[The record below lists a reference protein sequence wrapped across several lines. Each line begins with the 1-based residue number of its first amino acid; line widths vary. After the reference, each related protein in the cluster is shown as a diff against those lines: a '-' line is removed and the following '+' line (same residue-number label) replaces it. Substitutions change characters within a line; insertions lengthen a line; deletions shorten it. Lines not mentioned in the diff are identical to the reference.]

1 MPAAAPYT
9 CPMSAVETE
18 VKFRVEDMR
27 ALEERLRGLGFRA
40 LTAATFERNTLYDTP
55 DRKLKER
62 RSILRIRK
70 YGDRWLLTHKRVPD
84 DHDPAARHKRRVET
98 ETEVADGDALGA
110 VFCQLGYEPVFIYEK
125 WRAEYADETGH
136 CVLDE
141 TPIGAYAE
149 LEGPAEWIDAVSA
162 RLGLDPASLITLS
175 YGRLFEDWREAT
187 GSPARDMTFQA
198 VSGSAQ
204 RAG

>member
-1 MPAAAPYT
+1 MLAAPYT
-9 CPMSAVETE
+9 FRMSAVETE

-27 ALEERLRGLGFRA
+27 TLEERLLGLGFRA
-40 LTAATFERNTLYDTP
+40 ITPPTFERNTLYDTP
-55 DRKLKER
+55 ER
-62 RSILRIRK
+62 RLRERHSILRIRK
-70 YGDRWLLTHKRVPD
+70 YGDRWLLTHKRMPD

-98 ETEVADGDALGA
+98 ETEVTDGDALGV

-149 LEGPAEWIDAVSA
+149 LEGPANWIDAVSA
-162 RLGLDPASLITLS
+162 RLGLDASSLITLS
-175 YGRLFEDWREAT
+175 YGRLFEEWRKAT
-187 GSPARDMTFQA
+187 GSTARDMTFPV
-198 VSGSAQ
+198 VSEQ
-204 RAG
+204 V